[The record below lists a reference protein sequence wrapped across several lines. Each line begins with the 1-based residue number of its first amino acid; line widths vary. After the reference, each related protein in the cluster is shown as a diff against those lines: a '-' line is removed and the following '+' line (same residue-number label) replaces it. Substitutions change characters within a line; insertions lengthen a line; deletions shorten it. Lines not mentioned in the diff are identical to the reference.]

1 LLEIHRNKHFE
12 AASSREW
19 EQIHK
24 RARAKLEAE
33 VGTWNFKKFG
43 CWRA

>member
-1 LLEIHRNKHFE
+1 LLEIHRNERRE

-19 EQIHK
+19 QQIHEK
-24 RARAKLEAE
+24 SASQPE
-33 VGTWNFKKFG
+33 VGTWNLKKFG